1 MTSKMNRKMR
11 RVVCMSAALGAVL
24 LMSVIST
31 AQASEATTSASVTQL
46 GGLPGTATAT
56 AAYNGSGVG
65 QARTHT
71 RSGQVSFGQ
80 GVAFGVS
87 PEGISFSASYA
98 VGGRFLPATASTF
111 NLSIGRD
118 GSVAGSNGLVVASPA
133 PLNSASAGGFARSQ
147 FGGSVAGATVGG
159 RSNPFGQ
166 VIGRTNSYSTPPRRL
181 WR

>member
-1 MTSKMNRKMR
+1 MTRNMNKIMLRILSASAALAAILM
-11 RVVCMSAALGAVL
+11 MSAASA
-24 LMSVIST
+24 
-31 AQASEATTSASVTQL
+31 ARANEAATSASVTQF
-46 GGLPGTATAT
+46 GHLPGTASAT
-56 AAYNGSGVG
+56 ASYLGNGIG

-98 VGGRFLPATASTF
+98 IGGRFIPATASTF
-111 NLSIGRD
+111 NMSIGRD

-133 PLNSASAGGFARSQ
+133 PINSASAGGFARSQ

-159 RSNPFGQ
+159 RSDPFGQ
-166 VIGRTNSYSTPPRRL
+166 VIGRTNSFSTPPRRS